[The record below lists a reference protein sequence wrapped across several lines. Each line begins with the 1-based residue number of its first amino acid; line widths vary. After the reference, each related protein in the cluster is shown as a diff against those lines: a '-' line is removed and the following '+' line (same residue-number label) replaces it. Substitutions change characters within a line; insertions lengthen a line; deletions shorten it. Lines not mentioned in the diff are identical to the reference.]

1 MHQRQRKEYLSS
13 QEGQGLLANSGGL
26 SLPDFDINCRDYW
39 YYCYR
44 LEYRLKRKEKQYH
57 MWYQT

>member
-44 LEYRLKRKEKQYH
+44 LEYRLKRK
-57 MWYQT
+57 